1 MNLQTKRVQV
11 LMYKKNMRIYSLIFV
26 LTLFSCSAKYHYQK
40 AVKKGLEVV
49 KTSDTIRIAT
59 IDSIPVIKHDTIV
72 YEHFY
77 SSKDTII
84 EYKNVYVPQTRLE
97 TRIEYKLKRDT
108 LKMITRV
115 EVQKAK
121 AEAKANKKPNYW
133 WMLIFA
139 LVFGAVMFL
148 LNKLISKII

>member
-1 MNLQTKRVQV
+1 
-11 LMYKKNMRIYSLIFV
+11 MRICSLFLI
-26 LTLFSCSAKYHYQK
+26 LTLFSCSANYHYRK
-40 AVKKGLEVV
+40 ALKKGLEVV

-77 SSKDTII
+77 TQKDTIVF
-84 EYKNVYVPQTRLE
+84 YKNVEIPKTRLE

-108 LKMITRV
+108 IRMITRV

-121 AEAKANKKPNYW
+121 ADAKTNRKPNYW
-133 WMLIFA
+133 LL
-139 LVFGAVMFL
+139 LVSVCVLGFL
-148 LNKLISKII
+148 MYVGGKVVNKYL

>member
-1 MNLQTKRVQV
+1 
-11 LMYKKNMRIYSLIFV
+11 MRIYSLIFV
-26 LTLFSCSAKYHYQK
+26 LTLFSCSAKYHYNK

-72 YEHFY
+72 YERII
-77 SSKDTII
+77 SSKDTIVY
-84 EYKNVYVPQTRLE
+84 YKNIIVPKTRLE

-108 LKMITRV
+108 LRMITRV

-121 AEAKANKKPNYW
+121 AQAKENKKTNW
-133 WMLIFA
+133 WGIIIFIC
-139 LVFGAVMFL
+139 VFSAIVYTV
-148 LNKLISKII
+148 NKIVNKYL

>member
-1 MNLQTKRVQV
+1 
-11 LMYKKNMRIYSLIFV
+11 MRIYSLIFV

-40 AVKKGLEVV
+40 AIKRGLEVV
-49 KTSDTIRIAT
+49 KTSDTIRIST

-72 YEHFY
+72 YERII
-77 SSKDTII
+77 SSKDTIVY
-84 EYKNVYVPQTRLE
+84 YKNIIVPKTRLE

-121 AEAKANKKPNYW
+121 AQVKENKKPKYFG
-133 WMLIFA
+133 MLIFA
-139 LVFGAVMFL
+139 IIFFAVVWII
-148 LNKLISKII
+148 NKLFNKYL

>member
-1 MNLQTKRVQV
+1 MQTKPVHHST
-11 LMYKKNMRIYSLIFV
+11 YKKSMRIYSLIFV
-26 LTLFSCSAKYHYQK
+26 LTLFSCSAKYHYNK
-40 AVKKGLEVV
+40 AIKKGLEVT

-108 LKMITRV
+108 LRMITRV

-121 AEAKANKKPNYW
+121 AEGKANKQTNW
-133 WMLIFA
+133 WGIIIFIC
-139 LVFGAVMFL
+139 VFFGIVYT
-148 LNKLISKII
+148 LNKILNKYI

>member
-1 MNLQTKRVQV
+1 
-11 LMYKKNMRIYSLIFV
+11 MRIYSLIFV
-26 LTLFSCSAKYHYQK
+26 LTLFSCSAKYHYNK
-40 AVKKGLEVV
+40 ALKRGLKVV

-121 AEAKANKKPNYW
+121 AQAKENKKTNW
-133 WMLIFA
+133 WAIIIFVC
-139 LVFGAVMFL
+139 VFGAIVYTANKI
-148 LNKLISKII
+148 LNKYL

>member
-1 MNLQTKRVQV
+1 
-11 LMYKKNMRIYSLIFV
+11 MRIYSFIFV
-26 LTLFSCSAKYHYQK
+26 LTLFSCSAKYHYRK
-40 AVKKGLEVV
+40 ELKKGLEVV

-121 AEAKANKKPNYW
+121 AQAKENKKTNW
-133 WMLIFA
+133 WAIIIFIC
-139 LVFGAVMFL
+139 VFGAIVYTANKI
-148 LNKLISKII
+148 LNKYL

>member
-1 MNLQTKRVQV
+1 
-11 LMYKKNMRIYSLIFV
+11 MRLFSL
-26 LTLFSCSAKYHYQK
+26 LFLIVGLYSCSAKYHYRK
-40 AVKKGLEVV
+40 AIKRGLEVL

-59 IDSIPVIKHDTIV
+59 LDSIPVIKHDTLV

-77 SSKDTII
+77 SQKDTVVF
-84 EYKNVYVPQTRLE
+84 YKNVYVPQTRLE

-121 AEAKANKKPNYW
+121 ASKKPNYL
-133 WMLIFA
+133 WMIIGIL
-139 LVFGAVMFL
+139 FL
-148 LNKLISKII
+148 GIILFVAGKLANKYI

>member
-1 MNLQTKRVQV
+1 
-11 LMYKKNMRIYSLIFV
+11 MRIYSLIFV
-26 LTLFSCSAKYHYQK
+26 LTLFSCSAKYHYNK
-40 AVKKGLEVV
+40 ALKKGLEVV

-59 IDSIPVIKHDTIV
+59 IYSIPVIKHDTIV

-108 LKMITRV
+108 LRMITRV

-121 AEAKANKKPNYW
+121 AQAKENKKTNW
-133 WMLIFA
+133 W
-139 LVFGAVMFL
+139 
-148 LNKLISKII
+148 

>member
-1 MNLQTKRVQV
+1 
-11 LMYKKNMRIYSLIFV
+11 MRLYSFILI
-26 LTLFSCSAKYHYQK
+26 LTMFGCSANYHYRK
-40 AVKKGLEVV
+40 AVKKGLEV
-49 KTSDTIRIAT
+49 TQMADTIRIAT
-59 IDSIPVIKHDTIV
+59 IDSVPVIKHDTIV

-121 AEAKANKKPNYW
+121 ADAKINKKPNYW
-133 WMLIFA
+133 GMLIFVA
-139 LVFGAVMFL
+139 CVFLVGLFGTKLV
-148 LNKLISKII
+148 NKYL